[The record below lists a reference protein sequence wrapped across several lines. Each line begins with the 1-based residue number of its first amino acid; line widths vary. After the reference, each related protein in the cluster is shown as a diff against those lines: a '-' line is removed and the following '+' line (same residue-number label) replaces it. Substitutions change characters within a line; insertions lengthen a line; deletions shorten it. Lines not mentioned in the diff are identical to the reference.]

1 MQMREKNV
9 VLMEEIGVQY
19 SVLPFFLTF
28 VRRPTSSGSEF
39 FLFFGSGFVQI
50 FGQLVSLRIGTLENT
65 NLVAS
70 RHRKREKRLF

>member
-19 SVLPFFLTF
+19 SVFPFFLTF
-28 VRRPTSSGSEF
+28 LRRRTSSGTEF
-39 FLFFGSGFVQI
+39 FLFLGSGFVHI
-50 FGQLVSLRIGTLENT
+50 FGQLVSLRVRTLRNT